1 MSSSSSFSTILL
13 LFINLIFFVPFC
25 ASEAVND
32 EESLSVNIPAVLAF
46 GDSILDTGNNNHLL
60 SIMKANFAPYGKDFV
75 GKVPT
80 GRFSNGKVPVDM
92 IGESLSLS
100 LWVCIFSLNLLPLV
114 STEIVGKMQKQN

>member
-1 MSSSSSFSTILL
+1 MLL

-32 EESLSVNIPAVLAF
+32 EESLTENIPAVLAF
-46 GDSILDTGNNNHLL
+46 GDSILDTGNNNHLR
-60 SIMKANFAPYGKDFV
+60 SILKANFAPYGKDFV

-100 LWVCIFSLNLLPLV
+100 LGVHF
-114 STEIVGKMQKQN
+114 